1 MHGRRRTWFAAVLV
15 VVLGA
20 CGEGASSPLPG
31 SGLKVCVVAGAAG
44 FNDHGF
50 NQLAL
55 QGAHTTGASVRSL
68 TAPSASDYL
77 SNLQK
82 CAAKDTDLVV
92 AVGGDFGNPVW
103 KAAESYPSVHFAIVD
118 GTALDDAGR
127 PAELPNVT
135 DLVFQPQGAGYLV
148 GALAG
153 LMEKEKIGN
162 ATHGVTGILGLNH
175 SFPVDAY
182 IAGYVAGARS
192 VNPTLKIK
200 LAYSDS
206 PDPAACKQIGIQ
218 QISGG
223 ADILFEVTGGCR
235 LGYISA
241 AYDASA
247 YAIGSDT
254 DLAGDSPSVITSAI
268 KRVDRAVAAIVTQL
282 SNKQFKAGQQVF
294 DLRNDG
300 TGFTTP
306 SSVVPQDIINQ
317 VEDVRTKIRSGAITP
332 PSAVPPL

>member
-1 MHGRRRTWFAAVLV
+1 VLV

-55 QGAHTTGASVRSL
+55 QGAHVTGANVRSL
-68 TAPSASDYL
+68 TAHSAADYS
-77 SNLQK
+77 SNVQK

-135 DLVFQPQGAGYLV
+135 DLIFQPQGAGYLV
-148 GALAG
+148 GVLAG

-162 ATHGVTGILGLNH
+162 ATHGVTGILGFNH
-175 SFPVDAY
+175 SPPVDAY

-192 VNPTLKIK
+192 VNPALKIK

-218 QISGG
+218 QVSGG

-235 LGYISA
+235 LGYIAA
-241 AYDASA
+241 AYDSSA

-254 DLAGDSPSVITSAI
+254 DLAGDSPAVITSAI
-268 KRVDRAVAAIVTQL
+268 KKVDRAVAALVTQL
-282 SNKQFKAGQQVF
+282 ANKQPKAGPQVF

-317 VEDVRTKIRSGAITP
+317 VEDIRAKIRSGTITP
-332 PSAVPPL
+332 PSTVPAL